1 MAANTI
7 TKEELKAKIDTG
19 EAFKLVDVRD
29 TPDYRQAHIPGA
41 VHLLIADMN
50 EERVRTLLRREDKI
64 VVYSLDIECPA
75 KFIAA
80 AKLIDLGYKNI
91 TAYPGSWKE
100 WKDAG
105 YPTESKKPSGSV

>member
-7 TKEELKAKIDTG
+7 TKEELKTKIDAG

-50 EERVRTLLRREDKI
+50 KEQVHTLLHPEDEI
-64 VVYSLDIECPA
+64 VVYSLDIDCPA

-80 AKLIDLGYKNI
+80 KKLIDLGYKNVM
-91 TAYPGSWKE
+91 AYPGSWKE

-105 YPTESKKPSGSV
+105 YPTEK